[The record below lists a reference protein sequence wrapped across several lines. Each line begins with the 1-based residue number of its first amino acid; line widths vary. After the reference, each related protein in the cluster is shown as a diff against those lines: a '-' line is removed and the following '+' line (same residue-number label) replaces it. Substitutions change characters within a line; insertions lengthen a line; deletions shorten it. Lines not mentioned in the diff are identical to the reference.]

1 MTRPGESVPQ
11 RTADRFHLRRILSV
25 QGEIRPSVVA
35 VIASG
40 TTLLLLIL
48 GLELVVVLLSL
59 ARVEVLRY
67 LFGSSFLSWLA
78 HRNLL

>member
-1 MTRPGESVPQ
+1 MTKPGASAPPPA
-11 RTADRFHLRRILSV
+11 ADRFHLRRILSV

-40 TTLLLLIL
+40 TTILLLTL
-48 GLELVVVLLSL
+48 GSELVVVLLSL

-67 LFGSSFLSWLA
+67 LFGSSILSWLA
-78 HRNLL
+78 HRNFP

>member
-1 MTRPGESVPQ
+1 
-11 RTADRFHLRRILSV
+11 
-25 QGEIRPSVVA
+25 VA

-59 ARVEVLRY
+59 ARVEVLRFV
-67 LFGSSFLSWLA
+67 FGTPLLSWLA

>member
-1 MTRPGESVPQ
+1 M
-11 RTADRFHLRRILSV
+11 
-25 QGEIRPSVVA
+25 VA
-35 VIASG
+35 LIASG
-40 TTLLLLIL
+40 TTILIVTL

-78 HRNLL
+78 HRNLP

>member
-1 MTRPGESVPQ
+1 MTRPGASAPP
-11 RTADRFHLRRILSV
+11 RAADRFRLRRILSV

-40 TTLLLLIL
+40 TTLLLLLL
-48 GLELVVVLLSL
+48 GMELVVVLLSL
-59 ARVEVLRY
+59 ANVEVFRY
-67 LFGSSFLSWLA
+67 LFGSSVLSWLA